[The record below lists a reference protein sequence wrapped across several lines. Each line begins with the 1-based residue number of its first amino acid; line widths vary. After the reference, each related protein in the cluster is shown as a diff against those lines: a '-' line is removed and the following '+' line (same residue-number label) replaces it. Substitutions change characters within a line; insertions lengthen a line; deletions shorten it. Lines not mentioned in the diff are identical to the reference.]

1 MRASCALMMLG
12 AVLACA
18 PSAAQS
24 GPDVARAHREA
35 NQAALVRD
43 FAEMLSYPNR
53 AHTPELREAALY
65 IRDRM
70 RAVGVDTII
79 FASMPASTSDSKVSI

>member
-1 MRASCALMMLG
+1 MGLTLRASCALMMLG

-53 AHTPELREAALY
+53 AQSLLFLYRKPDAALKA
-65 IRDRM
+65 R
-70 RAVGVDTII
+70 
-79 FASMPASTSDSKVSI
+79 